1 MTAKVVTHGRYV
13 IFQMAG
19 GGNCPNCT
27 SAFQGIQE
35 NHEYPSQFANYL
47 GNHGL
52 YKKSFE
58 WENSI

>member
-1 MTAKVVTHGRYV
+1 MTRVVG
-13 IFQMAG
+13 ALA
-19 GGNCPNCT
+19 PNPER
-27 SAFQGIQE
+27 AFQGIQE